1 VTDFGNSNP
10 LIDLPDLFEDA
21 RGKLEPLIDDLDMK
35 SAILITSHRGAIR
48 ANHYHKTDWHYCY
61 LLKGEMEYGWRDVGS
76 STSPESLIVKQGQM
90 IFTPAM
96 VEHAMRFTEESV
108 FLALSGNPRDQVSY
122 EEDLVRVELF
132 I

>member
-1 VTDFGNSNP
+1 MTDFGNSNP

-61 LLKGEMEYGWRDVGS
+61 LLNGEMEYGWRDVGS
-76 STSPESLIVKQGQM
+76 SASPESLIVKQGQM

>member
-1 VTDFGNSNP
+1 MEISKQNP
-10 LIDLPDLFEDA
+10 LVELPEVFEDA

-61 LLKGEMEYGWRDVGS
+61 LLSGEMEYGWREVGS
-76 STSPESLIVKQGQM
+76 QQAPQCITVHMGEM

-96 VEHAMRFTEESV
+96 MEHAMRFTEDSV
-108 FLALSGNPRDQVSY
+108 FLALSGNPRDQLSY
-122 EEDLVRVELF
+122 ENDLVRVELF
-132 I
+132 S